1 MNNKSKE
8 KRVAAAQPCA
18 AGKQLVSVLPPTSNK
33 GFEDFACFVTKK
45 EIKSL
50 TIK

>member
-18 AGKQLVSVLPPTSNK
+18 AGKQLVSVLPPT
-33 GFEDFACFVTKK
+33 KK
-45 EIKSL
+45 MVL
-50 TIK
+50 

>member
-8 KRVAAAQPCA
+8 KRMAARNRVA

-33 GFEDFACFVTKK
+33 GFEDFAGFVTKI
-45 EIKSL
+45 EIK
-50 TIK
+50 